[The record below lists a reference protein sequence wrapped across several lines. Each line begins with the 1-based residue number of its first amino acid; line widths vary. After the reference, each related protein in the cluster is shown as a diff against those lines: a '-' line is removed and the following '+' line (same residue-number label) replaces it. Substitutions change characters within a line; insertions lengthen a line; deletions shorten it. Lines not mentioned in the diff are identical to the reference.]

1 MFALPVKHQKT
12 MLQLISEK
20 QNGAKMVFGPFGII
34 NRELFQLVSHLEN
47 FPIIRNENIRKFI
60 EFLFEFSRFRI
71 GSTLS

>member
-1 MFALPVKHQKT
+1 MFRIGGISDIYYNSALFALPVKHQKT

-47 FPIIRNENIRKFI
+47 FPNNPK
-60 EFLFEFSRFRI
+60 
-71 GSTLS
+71 